1 MAVTGI
7 AVFQSGTLRK
17 GEEWGGGDEEDGW
30 QEDWGQKDLGTGRF
44 GDRKILG
51 GIHIKLR
58 KNHECLFPLVLMSE
72 D

>member
-1 MAVTGI
+1 MGVT
-7 AVFQSGTLRK
+7 RK
-17 GEEWGGGDEEDGW
+17 MGDRKMGDR
-30 QEDWGQKDLGTGRF
+30 KILGTERF